1 MAIQAA
7 KDDDRRESRWAVP
20 ISHRALKDIEEGIG
34 NLDRGLVGDRFDIEE
49 LQDLLNE
56 P

>member
-7 KDDDRRESRWAVP
+7 KDDDRRESRWALP
-20 ISHRALKDIEEGIG
+20 ISHRAVKDIEEGIA
-34 NLDRGLVGDRFDIEE
+34 NLDRALVGDSFELEE